1 MTRKRKKNSECSNG
15 NMPVYCHYDKEIK
28 LCRECWP
35 CQECDLALHAGSE
48 RASSEGKAVRYE
60 RLHPR

>member
-1 MTRKRKKNSECSNG
+1 VTRKRKKNSECSNG

-35 CQECDLALHAGSE
+35 CQECDPCASCRLGTCLFGRKGGS
-48 RASSEGKAVRYE
+48 A
-60 RLHPR
+60 